1 MAGIFPN
8 RKRGE
13 MFKTKKQRLAALP
26 GSDQYTSTD
35 VARICGVS
43 LRQLQWWDERSVVSP
58 RQDGHKRVYLAQEV
72 LEVSVIAEL
81 RRKGFSLQKIRRVL
95 RFLQKDMGK
104 RLSDALHSESET
116 HLLTDGKSI
125 YLEEAPDRIVDLL
138 KNARQPMFLV
148 CVSDQVRRLTN
159 AMKKPARSEAGRQVR
174 KTSAS

>member
-1 MAGIFPN
+1 MFRT
-8 RKRGE
+8 RKPRP
-13 MFKTKKQRLAALP
+13 AALP
-26 GSDQYTSTD
+26 DGDQYTSSD

-104 RLSDALHSESET
+104 RLSDAMQSESET

-125 YLEEAPDRIVDLL
+125 YLEEAPDRIIDLL
-138 KNARQPMFLV
+138 KSARQPMFLV
-148 CVSDQVRRLTN
+148 CVSDQVRRL
-159 AMKKPARSEAGRQVR
+159 AQGLKKPAKSEASRPAR
-174 KTSAS
+174 KARAI

>member
-1 MAGIFPN
+1 
-8 RKRGE
+8 
-13 MFKTKKQRLAALP
+13 MFKPRKSQPPASP
-26 GSDQYTSTD
+26 GAQGYNSTE

-58 RQDGHKRVYLAQEV
+58 RQDGHKRIYTPEEV
-72 LEVSVIAEL
+72 VEISVIAEL

-104 RLSDALHSESET
+104 RLNDALASSAEV

-125 YLEEAPDRIVDLL
+125 YMEDVPGRVIDLM

-148 CVSDQVRRLTN
+148 CVTDQAKRLGVAERKGPKSETSTPQR
-159 AMKKPARSEAGRQVR
+159 KARAV
-174 KTSAS
+174 